1 MTHFSEHDKKRKF
14 EQFFIITFPKVK
26 AFAWKI
32 LKSEEDAED
41 VAQDIFVKLWDN
53 PEIWES
59 KETWDSYIYTMARN
73 QIYNFL
79 KHKSVELSYQEKL
92 VQEDSPS
99 FEFDIY
105 DKLYAKELQ
114 LLIKLTLDTMPEQ
127 RKKIFVMSRQKGMS
141 HQEIA
146 DNLHISIRTV
156 ERHVYLA
163 LQDLKKIILI
173 AFFSYF
179 C

>member
-1 MTHFSEHDKKRKF
+1 
-14 EQFFIITFPKVK
+14 
-26 AFAWKI
+26 
-32 LKSEEDAED
+32 
-41 VAQDIFVKLWDN
+41 
-53 PEIWES
+53 
-59 KETWDSYIYTMARN
+59 
-73 QIYNFL
+73 
-79 KHKSVELSYQEKL
+79 
-92 VQEDSPS
+92 
-99 FEFDIY
+99 
-105 DKLYAKELQ
+105 
-114 LLIKLTLDTMPEQ
+114 
-127 RKKIFVMSRQKGMS
+127 MSRQKGMS